1 MNILDNAVGKNTLVK
16 VNNIIYNNNF
26 PWYYGATAFA
36 ESNNQYSFS
45 HVAITDGKSISALG
59 DMLATILYTLCDT
72 TNQDIDRILRIRI
85 GKIMATPEPIKHE
98 PHVDLLFPHKTALL
112 YLHDSDGDTDFY
124 DLNFNYKTRLTPN
137 EYFLKN
143 QSKAVLEESITPKYN
158 RFVWFDGCKY
168 HSSTSPTTIDR
179 RIVIN
184 FNYITK

>member
-1 MNILDNAVGKNTLVK
+1 MNILDNAVGKNTLDK
-16 VNNIIYNNNF
+16 VIKIIYNNNF
-26 PWYYGATAFA
+26 PWYYGATAF
-36 ESNNQYSFS
+36 EGSNNQYSFS
-45 HVAITDGKSISALG
+45 HVAITEGKSISALG
-59 DMLATILYTLCDT
+59 DILGTILYTLCDE
-72 TNQDIDRILRIRI
+72 TNQDIDKILRIRI

-98 PHVDLLFPHKTALL
+98 PHIDLLFPHKTALL

-124 DLNFNYKTRLTPN
+124 DFNFDYNTKLSPYD
-137 EYFLKN
+137 YFLRNK
-143 QSKAVLEESITPKYN
+143 SKAVLEESITPKFN